1 MMSDWMRPI
10 LELAVVIPAAV
21 LCLLPMGGHLR
32 KGGKRLIILGI
43 PGLALWAVLGGLLCY
58 ARRWDANMLLP
69 VSLILF
75 AAALLAAVDLPFWKT
90 ISVFLGVCGVF
101 SCLTNLATAADAAL
115 SPDNAGPWF
124 MPAGGVI
131 FNLLCWGFVALAAYP
146 STHAVRRFLF
156 ELEMPGTWYVFWILP
171 TSFTVLNI
179 FILPRDY
186 HTLYAGRMRLL
197 YPLIVGILLGLLVLC
212 YLMFYLMARRMGE
225 NMRLHQQNQ
234 FLQMQTA
241 QYEALQSAISETKQA
256 RHDLRHHFTA
266 IDALIRRQAWEEL
279 RAYVEA
285 ATERIPDSELN
296 LCDNPA
302 ADGVAGH
309 YAVQYRREGI
319 PFRCLL
325 DLPRRLPVSEMDVCL
340 VLSNLLENALE
351 ASLRLPPRD
360 RQISVQGELHG
371 DNLVLLE
378 VENTYTGEIVEENGA
393 FRSTKRRGMG
403 VGLQSVRRIA
413 EQSGGYCKFEYGG
426 GVFRAYVMLRGS
438 REDKECEKQLG

>member
-1 MMSDWMRPI
+1 MDWIRPI

-58 ARRWDANMLLP
+58 ARGWDANMLLP

-75 AAALLAAVDLPFWKT
+75 AVALLAVVDLPFWKT

-101 SCLTNLATAADAAL
+101 SCLTNLATAADAVL
-115 SPDNAGPWF
+115 SPHNTGPWF
-124 MPAGGVI
+124 VPAGGVI

-146 STHAVRRFLF
+146 STHAIRRFLF

-186 HTLYAGRMRLL
+186 QTLYAGRMRLL
-197 YPLIVGILLGLLVLC
+197 YPLIVGILLGLLILC
-212 YLMFYLMARRMGE
+212 YLMFYLMARRLGE

-241 QYEALQSAISETKQA
+241 QYETLQNAISETRQA

-266 IDALIRRQAWEEL
+266 IDALIRRQAWEQL
-279 RAYVEA
+279 WAYVEKA
-285 ATERIPDSELN
+285 AERIPNSELN
-296 LCDNPA
+296 LCDNPVV
-302 ADGVAGH
+302 DGVAGH
-309 YAVQYRREGI
+309 YAVQFRREEI
-319 PFRCLL
+319 PFQCVL
-325 DLPRRLPVSEMDVCL
+325 DLPRRLPASDMDVCV

-351 ASLRLPPRD
+351 ASLRLPPD
-360 RQISVQGELHG
+360 RRQVRVHGEVYG
-371 DNLVLLE
+371 ETLVLLE
-378 VENTYTGEIVEENGA
+378 VENTYAGEIMEENGA

-403 VGLQSVRRIA
+403 VGIQSVGRIA
-413 EQSGGYCKFEYGG
+413 ERNGGYCHFQYGEG
-426 GVFRAYVMLRGS
+426 RFCAQVMLRGGPV
-438 REDKECEKQLG
+438 EG